1 MNLKKTTKRLKM
13 SLLCVC
19 LWAVGLCQAADADIL
34 KNGQV
39 IKTLAPQTPT
49 FDVTIEDTDPV
60 DGYYRAELTTIDPTT
75 QTWQFAW
82 ASPIFLSS
90 IAAGTESSSAG
101 K

>member
-1 MNLKKTTKRLKM
+1 
-13 SLLCVC
+13 
-19 LWAVGLCQAADADIL
+19 
-34 KNGQV
+34 
-39 IKTLAPQTPT
+39 
-49 FDVTIEDTDPV
+49 VTIEDTDPV